1 MRVLKLQLNKSIS
14 LAIKTTHLPVKF
26 SFFSPSHPNLVTHTA
41 APYTGKDFLQG
52 RKVELCQNMKFVFK
66 EQIQ

>member
-41 APYTGKDFLQG
+41 APYTGKGFLQG
-52 RKVELCQNMKFVFK
+52 RKVETM
-66 EQIQ
+66 